1 MNNPNRF
8 TLATRRL
15 GHWTQPIGALAA
27 GVVSVALVFGI
38 QWASQPTVDHTIPD
52 TAALTDAG
60 GEFTVRLRS
69 AHSNYCL
76 DTQRNR
82 AAESDHATQQNC
94 SASSLQRLTFL
105 KTPDNDSYRIRRAH
119 DGKCLEASSATT
131 NNTKVSFR
139 PCHLGASDRPA
150 VPDNAQLWHLDQ
162 INTHYRVL
170 SEATGEALVI
180 TGGSYSTWALITT
193 RAAASSSDEYWQFEQ
208 RTNASTDPAT
218 MGQWGPLISWP
229 FVPVHVA
236 VLDDNRLLTWSA
248 KERDEFNIPGPYRTF
263 AAVYD
268 INTGGFTDAN
278 IAQEDMFCSGTA
290 QMADGRIFASGGNP
304 SNNDSTQIFDP
315 DSLTWQT
322 ADNMAYPRWYG
333 TSLLLPDGDV
343 LSTFAK
349 NAEQTPERYSDGAG
363 WSELPGAS
371 MLPLRNEQNAANAA
385 ITSVVSEMQWYA
397 FMHLAP
403 DGRVFHSG
411 PTQSMH
417 WFDADGVG
425 NMQPAGVAL
434 SRNRQFGSSAMY
446 QPGKLL
452 ITGGADP
459 TRANVTGEFGDA
471 LGGTATAVTVDLNG
485 ATPVVTSTD
494 SMQHARVNHNAV
506 VLPTGEVLVVGGE
519 AWGRVFSDQYAVFE
533 SEIWNPD
540 TGTWRAAASTRA
552 ARTYHSW
559 AVLLED
565 ASVMSGGGGLCGD
578 CGINHRTA
586 QRYYPPYLYN
596 ADGSLASRP
605 PLDSLASQLH
615 AGENVLVSTG
625 NATGAMTFSLVRA
638 STATHAI
645 NTDQRFIPVSAS
657 ALGNGVH
664 SLSLP
669 SNPNVLIP
677 GRYWLF
683 AVNDQGTPSVG
694 LPLLIAAGERTQ
706 NTAPVMPAEIE
717 VHVDDSNA
725 WSFDIPAFDLD
736 GQGLT
741 FAIDSLP
748 PGLSFDAITGRLS
761 GLVTTDTWADSTVTA
776 SDGTLQ
782 ATATLYWVITRNAET
797 TGGTGT
803 ASKTPISTGT
813 AGIVVFAIALLGAIR
828 RRQQKPFHHRAV

>member
-82 AAESDHATQQNC
+82 AAESDHAAQQNC

-162 INTHYRVL
+162 INTDYRVL

-236 VLDDNRLLTWSA
+236 VLDDNRLLTW
-248 KERDEFNIPGPYRTF
+248 
-263 AAVYD
+263 
-268 INTGGFTDAN
+268 
-278 IAQEDMFCSGTA
+278 
-290 QMADGRIFASGGNP
+290 
-304 SNNDSTQIFDP
+304 
-315 DSLTWQT
+315 WQT

-596 ADGSLASRP
+596 ADGDRDAR
-605 PLDSLASQLH
+605 
-615 AGENVLVSTG
+615 
-625 NATGAMTFSLVRA
+625 
-638 STATHAI
+638 
-645 NTDQRFIPVSAS
+645 DQ
-657 ALGNGVH
+657 
-664 SLSLP
+664 
-669 SNPNVLIP
+669 
-677 GRYWLF
+677 Y
-683 AVNDQGTPSVG
+683 
-694 LPLLIAAGERTQ
+694 
-706 NTAPVMPAEIE
+706 
-717 VHVDDSNA
+717 
-725 WSFDIPAFDLD
+725 
-736 GQGLT
+736 
-741 FAIDSLP
+741 
-748 PGLSFDAITGRLS
+748 
-761 GLVTTDTWADSTVTA
+761 
-776 SDGTLQ
+776 
-782 ATATLYWVITRNAET
+782 
-797 TGGTGT
+797 
-803 ASKTPISTGT
+803 
-813 AGIVVFAIALLGAIR
+813 
-828 RRQQKPFHHRAV
+828 